1 MSDPE
6 SSPVEASAPVRPQGW
21 MYHDWSLLGLKV
33 PYYASPVFQVVLLS
47 FVCFL

>member
-6 SSPVEASAPVRPQGW
+6 TPVAETSVPVRSKGW
-21 MYHDWSLLGLKV
+21 MYRDWSLLGLRI
-33 PYYASPVFQVVLLS
+33 PYYASPVIQVVLLS